1 MTKHLTEKQIAEY
14 KGIFSLFVKDVDGTV
29 TTKELCSQ
37 MRSRGFDPRRMIGE
51 IDADGNGTIDFKEF
65 LTMMANKMEEH
76 QTEHLTKEQRAEFKE
91 AFSLFDKDGDGSIKT
106 KELGAVMKSLGLN
119 QKMIDKIDS
128 GGNETIDLQ
137 EFLMMMD
144 EKMAEIRG
152 AFIVFDRDGN
162 GFITAAEL
170 RHTIQKT
177 GDKLTDD
184 EVDEMIRAAD
194 IDGDGQVSYNE
205 FVKMMMTE

>member
-1 MTKHLTEKQIAEY
+1 
-14 KGIFSLFVKDVDGTV
+14 
-29 TTKELCSQ
+29 
-37 MRSRGFDPRRMIGE
+37 
-51 IDADGNGTIDFKEF
+51 
-65 LTMMANKMEEH
+65 
-76 QTEHLTKEQRAEFKE
+76 
-91 AFSLFDKDGDGSIKT
+91 
-106 KELGAVMKSLGLN
+106 
-119 QKMIDKIDS
+119 
-128 GGNETIDLQ
+128 
-137 EFLMMMD
+137 MMMD

-194 IDGDGQVSYNE
+194 IDGDGQVSYNGLLI
-205 FVKMMMTE
+205 